1 MTAMDDTTSTS
12 PNPDRDE
19 VEVRVGPTAASQE
32 SEFMNATLQFN
43 GTDTVAYSIAT
54 YLAVPDGDV
63 EATAETLRAALA
75 AAAGAVP
82 GLRFVVEVGPID
94 D

>member
-1 MTAMDDTTSTS
+1 MDDTMSTE
-12 PNPDRDE
+12 PNPERDE
-19 VEVRVGPTAASQE
+19 VEVRVGPTAAEQE

-54 YLAVPDGDV
+54 YFDVGGADV
-63 EATAETLRAALA
+63 EGTAETLRAALA

-82 GLRFVVEVGPID
+82 GLRFVVEVGTTD